1 MWSLEH
7 LWRTLASLV
16 VEALAPPGQL
26 ELAIDDTIFQ
36 KQGRKVEGAAR
47 YRDPVRSLVGVASF
61 VTGVNFIGLA
71 LLIHP
76 PWGGMPLA
84 LPLGV
89 RLYRKQGPI
98 HLELAAAMVSEVAAW
113 FPRAPLPSRRRRGL
127 RCSRPSRT
135 AADRPRLRDPKE
147 QRTPSSLSLWWHPGC
162 PASVVGLE
170 CAANA
175 CPGRARWLSRR
186 IYPDVAVSSGLGA
199 T

>member
-98 HLELAAAMVSEVAAW
+98 HLELAAAMVIEVAAW
-113 FPRAPLPSRRRRGL
+113 FPERRFRVVAAGAYAALARAGLPRTVFVSRIRKN
-127 RCSRPSRT
+127 
-135 AADRPRLRDPKE
+135 AE
-147 QRTPSSLSLWWHPGC
+147 LSEP
-162 PASVVGLE
+162 VVGAP
-170 CAANA
+170 AARPA
-175 CPGRARWLSRR
+175 WSAPEAWPTPALAV
-186 IYPDVAVSSGLGA
+186 PDGSAGKSTLASL
-199 T
+199 